1 MKSLTELDHLN
12 LDPTAKTQV
21 AALLQS
27 LLADAERTAVL
38 LQSKD
43 EEIKAK
49 EAVIKG
55 EHAKPGEAVIA
66 KLLR

>member
-1 MKSLTELDHLN
+1 LTELYHLN

-27 LLADAERTAVL
+27 LLEDAERTAVL
-38 LQSKD
+38 LQFKD

-49 EAVIKG
+49 EALIK
-55 EHAKPGEAVIA
+55 AKDFKIEV
-66 KLLR
+66 LTLRNC